1 MNKIEITVRVNL
13 IHLKLIFKKTKRKIL
28 FTFMWTMRVQLIN
41 YSSFSEKKNFEY
53 WFLYKKKCSL
63 SEQCAVEP
71 CSTVEVPFPPRE
83 AAKCCFSKP
92 AVQSLILVVLPAR
105 HSEFSL
111 TKRCHVWLRVNLT
124 RSHTPKRP
132 VNKFYLMK
140 FFYKSVFY
148 YLS

>member
-1 MNKIEITVRVNL
+1 
-13 IHLKLIFKKTKRKIL
+13 
-28 FTFMWTMRVQLIN
+28 MRVQLIN
-41 YSSFSEKKNFEY
+41 CTSFSREKKLCAGFSEKK
-53 WFLYKKKCSL
+53 KSSL
-63 SEQCAVEP
+63 SEQCAEQCAVEP

-92 AVQSLILVVLPAR
+92 AVQSLILVVLLAR
-105 HSEFSL
+105 HSEFFL

-140 FFYKSVFY
+140 IF
-148 YLS
+148 L